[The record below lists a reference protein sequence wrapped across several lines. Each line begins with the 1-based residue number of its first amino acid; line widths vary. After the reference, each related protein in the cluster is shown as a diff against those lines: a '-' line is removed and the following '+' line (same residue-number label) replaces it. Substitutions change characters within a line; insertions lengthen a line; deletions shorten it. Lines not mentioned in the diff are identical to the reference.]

1 MYAKHKIIFL
11 LFFVCSLIG
20 QIYFEVKIDSSVL
33 SFLAVYYSISFA
45 CCTFGVSTLFGSKL
59 SVYLY
64 DTVDPKIKTQRI
76 LQTVKEYYK
85 FIVCINSVAMATILI
100 VYLGARSKFFTELF
114 KEKVVVLDINYFAV
128 SLFFISLYAT
138 YLVIVIILEGMEK
151 EAKLENS
158 K

>member
-1 MYAKHKIIFL
+1 M
-11 LFFVCSLIG
+11 
-20 QIYFEVKIDSSVL
+20 
-33 SFLAVYYSISFA
+33 
-45 CCTFGVSTLFGSKL
+45 